1 MRDLLFIMIQ
11 YFELPFC
18 QTKGTGVTLVGF
30 LQDHDSAGDFGSGG
44 SNAAFRPNPNGH
56 PWQ

>member
-1 MRDLLFIMIQ
+1 MIQ